1 MIDVVIP
8 YKRSRTDELIYTLRS
23 LKNFRHKN
31 VWIIGDKPRGVDL
44 EKVRFLPFRQTADI
58 AQNTLEILNIA
69 CKTPE
74 ISDDFV
80 WWHDDMYCMEQVSE
94 LPLRHRGSS
103 DGLVQHYASRPNNY
117 YTRRLKDT
125 TVYLKS
131 IGISSPVCYEVHM
144 PFKINKAKWL
154 ALKLDNRYNKLSVYG
169 NVYNLGGTEL
179 DEDVKVRT
187 RDHIPAGPF
196 VSSFDHTFGR
206 NSLGNKVRGLFPE
219 KGQYEI

>member
-1 MIDVVIP
+1 
-8 YKRSRTDELIYTLRS
+8 
-23 LKNFRHKN
+23 
-31 VWIIGDKPRGVDL
+31 
-44 EKVRFLPFRQTADI
+44 
-58 AQNTLEILNIA
+58 
-69 CKTPE
+69 
-74 ISDDFV
+74 
-80 WWHDDMYCMEQVSE
+80 
-94 LPLRHRGSS
+94 
-103 DGLVQHYASRPNNY
+103 
-117 YTRRLKDT
+117 
-125 TVYLKS
+125 
-131 IGISSPVCYEVHM
+131 M